1 VEAVARA
8 LPSVVVVQTSQSLGS
23 GVVFDARGNIVTNAH
38 VVEGATTFQVT
49 LQNGQSYPGTL
60 VGTRPSDDIAVIK
73 ISAAGLTPAAFGDS
87 SGLRVGQ
94 SVIAL
99 GNPYGLQSSATQGIV
114 SAVGRTIT
122 QPGGNDLPD
131 VIQTSAAM
139 NPGNSGG
146 ALIDL
151 QGTVVGIP
159 TGALDPQGNGDA
171 TGIGFA
177 ISSNRAHQIADQ
189 IIAAG
194 R

>member
-1 VEAVARA
+1 M
-8 LPSVVVVQTSQSLGS
+8 PSVVVVQTTQGLGS
-23 GVVFDARGNIVTNAH
+23 GVIYDSRGDIITNAH

-49 LQNGQSYPGTL
+49 LQNGDSYRGTL
-60 VGTRPSDDIAVIK
+60 VGSRPDEDIAVIK
-73 ISAAGLTPAAFGDS
+73 ISAIGLTPAVFGDS
-87 SGLRVGQ
+87 SKLRVGQ

-122 QPGGNDLPD
+122 EAGGNDLPD
-131 VIQTSAAM
+131 VIQTSAAI

-151 QGTVVGIP
+151 QGEVEGIP
-159 TGALDPQGNGDA
+159 TSTLDPQGEGTV

-177 ISSNRAHQIADQ
+177 ISGNRAHQVADE